1 MFFIKTHYYSLQ
13 KELLLPVR
21 YTLLKVV
28 LLIILHCF
36 IYKHPEPLTKLPQ
49 AYCDLWISFYI
60 KILEKCEPNQKE
72 KSNSALTCHKKSTSS
87 PKTGINITLI

>member
-1 MFFIKTHYYSLQ
+1 MFFIKTHYYWPQ
-13 KELLLPVR
+13 KELLLPIK
-21 YTLLKVV
+21 YTLSQVL

-36 IYKHPEPLTKLPQ
+36 VYKHSEPLTKLPQ

-60 KILEKCEPNQKE
+60 NILEKCEPNQIE
-72 KSNSALTCHKKSTSS
+72 KRNSALTCYKKSTSS